1 MIEGR
6 RFLYQAKNG
15 TVYHVN
21 EMGVQ
26 AIKSWPSNEN
36 IVAFVDADS
45 NNYEPDYMFLQDG
58 VQIILAAP
66 QSGASARWIKQA
78 NYDVN
83 MIATK
88 LWSRDEL
95 FIAGFVLGLL
105 FLVLD
110 GSISLGYSFIPLISL
125 SSCSTSQHRISATTL
140 VHTLLLPS
148 RWTNCI
154 R

>member
-6 RFLYQAKNG
+6 PFLYQAKNG

-21 EMGVQ
+21 EKGVQ
-26 AIKSWPSNEN
+26 AIKSWPSNES

-66 QSGASARWIKQA
+66 PSCASARWIKQA

-83 MIATK
+83 IIATK

-95 FIAGFVLGLL
+95 FITGFVRVTFLG
-105 FLVLD
+105 
-110 GSISLGYSFIPLISL
+110 
-125 SSCSTSQHRISATTL
+125 A
-140 VHTLLLPS
+140 
-148 RWTNCI
+148 
-154 R
+154 